1 MGGFGFFFGGKRSA
15 EEVVLHMEVLEGSSF
30 GRLSISLKVDDR
42 SVQGHLP
49 KQNAWRA
56 LSKACCEWCHV
67 SLQSHISGS
76 HLDWS
81 CNFARQKQL

>member
-1 MGGFGFFFGGKRSA
+1 MGQKGVWFFGIFLGKKRSA

-30 GRLSISLKVDDR
+30 GRLSISLNVDDR

-56 LSKACCEWCHV
+56 L
-67 SLQSHISGS
+67 
-76 HLDWS
+76 
-81 CNFARQKQL
+81 